1 MVVFWGEVLVKEG
14 IDLSNKIIFLSVVNI
29 LKFFKVLE
37 RLIEEVLL
45 LIKEFV
51 WVKVVKIYFG
61 NDD

>member
-1 MVVFWGEVLVKEG
+1 MVVFWGEVIVKEG

-61 NDD
+61 ND